1 MSFFS
6 KKRQA
11 TLISNFYFLVK
22 MNILS
27 VHITNNLIMFD
38 MIKMSIRVI

>member
-1 MSFFS
+1 MSIFS

-11 TLISNFYFLVK
+11 ALISNFYFLVK
-22 MNILS
+22 MNMIG

-38 MIKMSIRVI
+38 MIKTSIRVI

>member
-11 TLISNFYFLVK
+11 TLISNFYFLVT
-22 MNILS
+22 MNMIG
-27 VHITNNLIMFD
+27 VQITNNLIMFD
-38 MIKMSIRVI
+38 MIKMSISVV